1 MAYPENNNTDF
12 NGARQN
18 VGGGSFANTGENA
31 NTAFNNGERP
41 QQNQPQ
47 GGAYSQQGA
56 QNGEIKEN
64 NRFKQKG

>member
-31 NTAFNNGERP
+31 T
-41 QQNQPQ
+41 
-47 GGAYSQQGA
+47 YSATFTGSGPLA
-56 QNGEIKEN
+56 KISAS
-64 NRFKQKG
+64 